1 MRVCLTIALLTLLRP
16 GVVSQEVAQPRVI
29 NTCPVASI
37 ESASVSFDRHKE
49 LKLGVTIKNTGRK
62 PIRAVYCD
70 YRPEEETNSRKS
82 RAAFHGGWIWRKP
95 LRPGKR
101 DQLTLFD
108 SSTFA
113 HPWASDIWSVVNRPG
128 ATLIIT
134 KVEFA
139 DGSMW
144 ALSGEVENGPKSQK
158 EQP

>member
-1 MRVCLTIALLTLLRP
+1 MRVSLTIALLILLRLS
-16 GVVSQEVAQPRVI
+16 VVSQEVAQPGII

-37 ESASVSFDRHKE
+37 ESASVSFDRNKG
-49 LKLGVTIKNTGRK
+49 LKLEVTVKNTGHR

-70 YRPEEETNSRKS
+70 YRPKEEADSRKG

-95 LRPGKR
+95 LRPGRR
-101 DQLTLFD
+101 DKLTLFD
-108 SSTFA
+108 SATFT
-113 HPWASDIWSVVNRPG
+113 HPWASDIWSVVNRPE

-144 ALSGEVENGPKSQK
+144 ALSGERGSSPERQK